1 MKFRLIH
8 KTEKKRQDGILM
20 RTDERRKD
28 FIRPQLGKG
37 RCGVCWRRGRGGGS
51 IGPKRPRKARRG
63 LRLEPFPKAGSARLR
78 DDRRARGRRHDRD
91 ARRVAGPRRRAQ
103 RPREPGRP
111 GNAGSGAG
119 RAGSRHL
126 QAPAPGRPRAG
137 NWSLRSG
144 LDFPRPLEPVAKP
157 RGSACPRPASWP
169 HPR

>member
-8 KTEKKRQDGILM
+8 KTEKKRQDGILR

-51 IGPKRPRKARRG
+51 IGPKRPRKPGEVCGSNPFRRPAALG
-63 LRLEPFPKAGSARLR
+63 CGMTGG
-78 DDRRARGRRHDRD
+78 RGADAVTGTRVVLLGPGD
-91 ARRVAGPRRRAQ
+91 ARSVHGSRGGPETRAQ
-103 RPREPGRP
+103 
-111 GNAGSGAG
+111 GAG
-119 RAGSRHL
+119 RAGSWHL